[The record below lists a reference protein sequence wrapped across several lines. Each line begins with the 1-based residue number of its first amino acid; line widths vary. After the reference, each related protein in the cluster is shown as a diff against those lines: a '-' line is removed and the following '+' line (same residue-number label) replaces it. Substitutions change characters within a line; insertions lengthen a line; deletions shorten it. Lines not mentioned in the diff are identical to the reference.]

1 MTTVNLIPPSD
12 GQHNSISVNG
22 RTYASTPGISI
33 PVPDFDAAVLQANG
47 WAIQPTVPA
56 TNSTI
61 STTTGGVAPAYYFQG
76 IVNPPTPS
84 TAIVHGILA
93 EANYALGASAISG
106 AGHLI
111 GCLGHLIN
119 NNTNTLGLGIGI
131 EGKIDNTNA
140 GSIITTAI
148 SVDANLGSNA
158 GVIGAWY
165 GVYSDLGGNAGIIG
179 NAAFYGCN
187 IDSNPGTIG
196 NVYGL
201 NFPTLSAQT
210 NITGALAGLF
220 FNNNPAFAGAAKYV
234 VFGADP
240 GALIFNV
247 GNIQTSAQ
255 LIGETFQL
263 STGAKTATA
272 VAGAATLNKA
282 SGKITTEAL
291 TTAAGATY
299 TLTLTNSQ
307 IAAADTAFVS
317 IANGTNSA
325 GDPAVGLVTPAA
337 GSVTI
342 KVVNRHASAALNGTL
357 VISFASMKV

>member
-1 MTTVNLIPPSD
+1 MTTVNMIPPGN
-12 GQHNSISVNG
+12 GQHNSITVNG
-22 RTYASTPGISI
+22 RTYASTPGTSI
-33 PVPDFDAAVLQANG
+33 PVPDFDAAVLEANG
-47 WAIQPTVPA
+47 WVIQPA
-56 TNSTI
+56 TAGIS
-61 STTTGGVAPAYYFQG
+61 STTSTATGGIAPAYYFQG

-93 EANYALGASAISG
+93 EANYALGAPAISG

-111 GCLGHLIN
+111 GSLGHLIN

-148 SVDANLGSNA
+148 SVDANLSSNA

-165 GVYSDLGGNAGIIG
+165 GVYSDLGSNAGLITKG
-179 NAAFYGCN
+179 VGFGLN
-187 IDSNPGTIG
+187 IDSNPGVISSYYGFYFPPIG
-196 NVYGL
+196 AQANIPVVIGYFFDNNPGMTGL
-201 NFPTLSAQT
+201 KYAMYCADTTALIASLGPIQT
-210 NITGALAGLF
+210 AGLLT
-220 FNNNPAFAGAAKYV
+220 AA
-234 VFGADP
+234 
-240 GALIFNV
+240 
-247 GNIQTSAQ
+247 
-255 LIGETFQL
+255 TFQL
-263 STGAKTATA
+263 DTGVKTAAA

-282 SGKITTEAL
+282 SGKITTESL

-357 VISFASMKV
+357 VISFASMKA